1 MTYYFDFDAAMG
13 NPPFASTGNNDD
25 WGGGG
30 NVRTH
35 AGRRDLH
42 RVWQSTLR
50 GDAARQ
56 PAMGWRRCATC
67 AGVMVA
73 QAVEV
78 GAIVAM
84 RLLAVLA
91 VLWAVAM
98 LWYIVE
104 AGFVTLPVP

>member
-1 MTYYFDFDAAMG
+1 
-13 NPPFASTGNNDD
+13 
-25 WGGGG
+25 
-30 NVRTH
+30 
-35 AGRRDLH
+35 
-42 RVWQSTLR
+42 
-50 GDAARQ
+50 
-56 PAMGWRRCATC
+56 
-67 AGVMVA
+67 MVA

>member
-1 MTYYFDFDAAMG
+1 
-13 NPPFASTGNNDD
+13 
-25 WGGGG
+25 
-30 NVRTH
+30 
-35 AGRRDLH
+35 
-42 RVWQSTLR
+42 
-50 GDAARQ
+50 
-56 PAMGWRRCATC
+56 
-67 AGVMVA
+67 MVA

-104 AGFVTLPVP
+104 AGFVMLPVP